1 MATTRPDGAQ
11 DGEPSGARVPP
22 TILGEG
28 KATTI
33 ARERPAPDGAGTGGD
48 ADAWLPL
55 AALPEASG
63 WELKPEGLCRDE
75 FCVPVSPQQAAT
87 LLREAGGETWL
98 DLTAF
103 ARHVGLPYA
112 RDRRRNIWSFG
123 PPAYERQGYGGTGP
137 APDFT
142 LPDFD
147 GRPRSLSDFR
157 GTKVF
162 LVTWSSW

>member
-1 MATTRPDGAQ
+1 MVTTRPDGAP
-11 DGEPSGARVPP
+11 DGEPTGTPAPL
-22 TILGEG
+22 TILSGG
-28 KATTI
+28 RATPV
-33 ARERPAPDGAGTGGD
+33 ARGRPAPGSGGAGGD
-48 ADAWLPL
+48 EDAWLPR
-55 AALPEASG
+55 AALQEASG

-75 FCVPVSPQQAAT
+75 VCVPVPPSEAAT
-87 LLREAGGETWL
+87 LLREAGGERWVDL
-98 DLTAF
+98 DAF

-123 PPAYERQGYGGTGP
+123 PPAYERQGHGGTGP

-162 LVTWSSW
+162 LVTWASW